1 MRHHVVLIRSKYAM
15 KKKKKN
21 DQPIEDIQ
29 KSPDREEEEFPDI
42 YDETQ
47 RQEMLKEDEITEA
60 EYSFMAGREIAD
72 KKKKKDSWLE
82 KKVPQETISV
92 DQAQND
98 YQDD

>member
-1 MRHHVVLIRSKYAM
+1 M

>member
-1 MRHHVVLIRSKYAM
+1 M
-15 KKKKKN
+15 KKKKKI

-29 KSPDREEEEFPDI
+29 ISPDRDEEEFPDI

-47 RQEMLKEDEITEA
+47 RQEMLEEDEITEA
-60 EYSFMAGREIAD
+60 EYSFMAGREISD
-72 KKKKKDSWLE
+72 KKKKKDTWLE
-82 KKVPQETISV
+82 KKVPQETTSV